1 MILFTFANYKLRQGQ
16 DTKIHVSHN
25 CPLKTFLM
33 TAYDETSI
41 VLKDKQIMTLTFLF
55 YFLIKSSF
63 PKKNLKYR
71 YENRIE

>member
-16 DTKIHVSHN
+16 DTKIRVSHN

-41 VLKDKQIMTLTFLF
+41 VLKDKQIMFLTFLF
-55 YFLIKSSF
+55 YFLIK
-63 PKKNLKYR
+63 N
-71 YENRIE
+71 